1 MGLKIMLS
9 DFALTT
15 ISLPLKQLKAYYK
28 ICLVKQFLNFLQN
41 IHNFSIIF

>member
-15 ISLPLKQLKAYYK
+15 ISLPLKQLKAYYN
-28 ICLVKQFLNFLQN
+28 VKQFLNFLQN